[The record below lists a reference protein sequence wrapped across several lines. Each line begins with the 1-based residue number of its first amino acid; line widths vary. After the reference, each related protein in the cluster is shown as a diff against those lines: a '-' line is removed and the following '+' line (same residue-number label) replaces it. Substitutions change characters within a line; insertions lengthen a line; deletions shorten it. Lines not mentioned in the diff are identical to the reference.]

1 MEMKRTF
8 NIIER
13 AVFDFSLEIDMND
26 SMQEIFDAA
35 QNAICDGTSYDY
47 ISECER
53 SRHYDHI
60 SWNDGKGFDYEADGQ
75 FISSDDR
82 HNHYFRYENGIYREI
97 EWFDHTNQDYVLVDY
112 VLDSDG
118 QKVALVCK

>member
-1 MEMKRTF
+1 MERTF

-13 AVFDFSLEIDMND
+13 AISDFSLEIDMND
-26 SMQEIFDAA
+26 SMQDIFDAA
-35 QNAICDGTSYDY
+35 QNAIENGTEYDY

-60 SWNDGKGFDYEADGQ
+60 SWSDGMGFSYEPDGQ
-75 FISSDDR
+75 FISGGDR
-82 HNHYFRYENGIYREI
+82 NNRYFRYENGEYHEI
-97 EWFDHTNQDYVLVDY
+97 EWFEHDENDYVLMDY

-118 QKVALVCK
+118 QKVALVCR

>member
-1 MEMKRTF
+1 MKRTF

-26 SMQEIFDAA
+26 SMQDIFDAA
-35 QNAICDGTSYDY
+35 QNAIENGTEYDY

-60 SWNDGKGFDYEADGQ
+60 SWNDGKGFAYEADGQ

-82 HNHYFRYENGIYREI
+82 HNHYFRYENGEYREI
-97 EWFDHTNQDYVLVDY
+97 EWFEHNENDYVLMDY

-118 QKVALVCK
+118 QKVALVCR